1 MSCEHTPQTR
11 ASLRELLMGPPL
23 SARDA
28 DDTNAQLNA
37 WMHALEELLTQLY
50 GTGEPAMQAR
60 MEFERLAKL
69 GGSQDEL
76 FCKRAA
82 LLFALLH
89 EKEVGHAM
97 GDKDAVARDM
107 RARVLPFTC
116 PRFLQHSC
124 QAPDT
129 FVVLSVVLSEM
140 WAGERLGNWPLG
152 DARTAT

>member
-1 MSCEHTPQTR
+1 MIYGQTKQPQQTH

-28 DDTNAQLNA
+28 DDTNEQLNA
-37 WMHALEELLTQLY
+37 WMRALEGLLPQLY

-69 GGSQDEL
+69 EGSHDEL

-89 EKEVGHAM
+89 EKEVAHTM
-97 GDKDAVARDM
+97 GDAVAEDM

-116 PRFLQHSC
+116 PRFLRHSC

-129 FVVLSVVLSEM
+129 FVVLSLILSEM
-140 WAGERLGNWPLG
+140 WAGERLGNWPL
-152 DARTAT
+152 TAT

>member
-1 MSCEHTPQTR
+1 
-11 ASLRELLMGPPL
+11 MGPPL

-28 DDTNAQLNA
+28 DDTNAQLDA

-97 GDKDAVARDM
+97 GDEDAVARDM
-107 RARVLPFTC
+107 RARVLPFE
-116 PRFLQHSC
+116 PRQQRVLFVP
-124 QAPDT
+124 APT
-129 FVVLSVVLSEM
+129 QSVPLRPRPGETVVFS
-140 WAGERLGNWPLG
+140 GRF
-152 DARTAT
+152 